1 MVLIG
6 GCDIIPNI
14 SLFMKV
20 EALLVLD
27 EMQRIKA
34 KKPMPAQPK
43 YQKQVFPP
51 NIRVVP
57 SILHCLVA
65 ITIQTTGSAP
75 ASAAMSVMVMVMVS
89 VMAARIAS
97 SIAGI

>member
-1 MVLIG
+1 
-6 GCDIIPNI
+6 
-14 SLFMKV
+14 MKV

-34 KKPMPAQPK
+34 KKPMPGQPK
-43 YQKQVFPP
+43 YQNEVFPRYP
-51 NIRVVP
+51 NYP
-57 SILHCLVA
+57 KYSTHLVA

-75 ASAAMSVMVMVMVS
+75 ASAAVSVMVMVMVS

-97 SIAGI
+97 SIARI